1 MFQFLESP
9 FIILLLVTL
18 FLLLLFVFFLTMSP
32 KENEENPTNNDAL
45 MKMAKE
51 GSSECTMLGFLEK
64 LPKGDPIPKE
74 CLNCRKLVECAMAK
88 RAFSWYLG
96 QDSAQNS
103 ENGRNNGQK
112 CGSILKN
119 RK

>member
-9 FIILLLVTL
+9 FIILLLITL
-18 FLLLLFVFFLTMSP
+18 FFLLLLVFFLTMSP
-32 KENEENPTNNDAL
+32 KENGENPTNTDIL
-45 MKMAKE
+45 MKVAKE

-88 RAFSWYLG
+88 RAFNWYLG
-96 QDSAQNS
+96 QDLAQNS
-103 ENGRNNGQK
+103 ENGRSDGAEIWRHIQ
-112 CGSILKN
+112 G
-119 RK
+119 

>member
-9 FIILLLVTL
+9 FIILLLITL
-18 FLLLLFVFFLTMSP
+18 FFLLLLVFFLTMSP
-32 KENEENPTNNDAL
+32 KENEENPTNTDRS
-45 MKMAKE
+45 MKVAKE

-88 RAFSWYLG
+88 RAFNWYLG

-103 ENGRNNGQK
+103 ENGRNSGAEMWKHIQ
-112 CGSILKN
+112 G
-119 RK
+119 